1 MHMLQDVDRFPADL
15 NDPGTV
21 VWDLQYTS
29 LNMLVWGEL
38 M

>member
-1 MHMLQDVDRFPADL
+1 MYMLQDVYRFLAGL

-29 LNMLVWGEL
+29 RHMSAWVGP